1 MIQLIVV
8 AASLVL
14 GMFLYP
20 ILLRKVTRLVEWM
33 YWNLKGNTPTEKT
46 DEVRK
51 IKKETNERPS
61 VIGESKTKL
70 GHDRTK
76 TATNVENEKDTEKEN
91 TFAPETDE
99 NPAPMDEINVPLDKV
114 ENLTEEEFNAD
125 DEALELETG
134 EGAVQASGA
143 SYDELMNAGRAIA
156 KAEPSDKEKDEAGR
170 ILYENRNTHLFEQM
184 MAGSAQLKDSIASVI
199 EFHLAKRAEETAEPQ
214 RTDYPDD
221 FENFDIDSIF

>member
-33 YWNLKGNTPTEKT
+33 YWNLKGNTPVEKT

-51 IKKETNERPS
+51 IKQEADEGSS

-76 TATNVENEKDTEKEN
+76 TATSPEKEKVTEKEN
-91 TFAPETDE
+91 TFAPETDG
-99 NPAPMDEINVPLDKV
+99 NPAPMDGIDVPLDKV
-114 ENLTEEEFNAD
+114 ENLTEEEFDED

-143 SYDELMNAGRAIA
+143 SYDELMNAGQVIA
-156 KAEPSDKEKDEAGR
+156 KAEPSDKEKNEAGR
-170 ILYENRNTHLFEQM
+170 ILYESRNTHLFEQM
-184 MAGSAQLKDSIASVI
+184 MAGSTQLKDSIASVI
-199 EFHLAKRAEETAEPQ
+199 EFHLAKRAEETVEPQ
-214 RTDYPDD
+214 ITDYPDD
-221 FENFDIDSIF
+221 FENFDINSIF